1 MLKHLQHRPRIVSVP
16 LVACQPALIRGGRG
30 DRGGRGGRVPLVAGQ
45 PALIRG
51 GRGDRV
57 PLVACQPVSRISR
70 IERPRRFVRTA
81 SSRAR
86 LAWNQVRTASSSARG
101 GRLVLLIALALAFLL
116 LTGCTPYRLV
126 IDVTSPTE
134 RLVETTVHS
143 DAKGWGSD
151 RIALIDLAGVIADR
165 DTSTLLAAGGNPV
178 GSLFERLRK
187 AEHDD
192 RVKAIVLRVNSPGGT
207 VAASE
212 TIYLELRRF
221 RERSGKPIVV
231 QMGEVAASGGYYISL
246 AGDKLIAQPTTVT
259 GSIGV
264 LIQLVNLS
272 RTMRLLGVNAEA
284 VVSGPNKTMGSPLEP
299 EDPQHRE
306 LFQGIVDEFYAS
318 FRSLVA
324 ERRGLSEDVLDEMAD
339 GRIMT
344 GAQAQRVGLVDET
357 GTLLDAFAAAKDLA
371 GIDHAKLVKYHR
383 PSQRVASAY
392 DAVSSAPAETEVNV
406 LQVKLD
412 NLLGGTS
419 GFYYLWAP
427 GIE

>member
-1 MLKHLQHRPRIVSVP
+1 MSP
-16 LVACQPALIRGGRG
+16 L
-30 DRGGRGGRVPLVAGQ
+30 
-45 PALIRG
+45 
-51 GRGDRV
+51 
-57 PLVACQPVSRISR
+57 SR
-70 IERPRRFVRTA
+70 IERPRRFVKTA

-86 LAWNQVRTASSSARG
+86 LAWNQVETASSSARG

-143 DAKGWGSD
+143 DAKGWGSHK
-151 RIALIDLAGVIADR
+151 IALIDLSGVIADR

-178 GSLFERLRK
+178 SSLFERLRK

-231 QMGEVAASGGYYISL
+231 QMGELAASGGYYISL

-264 LIQLVNLS
+264 LIQLVNVS
-272 RTMRLLGVNAEA
+272 GTMRLLGVHAEA
-284 VVSGPNKTMGSPLEP
+284 VVSGPNKTMGSPFEP
-299 EDPQHRE
+299 EEEQHRE
-306 LFQGIVDEFYAS
+306 LFQGIVDEFYTS
-318 FRSLVA
+318 FRGLVA
-324 ERRGLSEDVLDEMAD
+324 ERRGLSEEVLNEMAD

-357 GTLLDAFAAAKDLA
+357 GTLLDAFAAAKKLA
-371 GIDHAKLVKYHR
+371 GIDRAKLVKYHR

-392 DAVSSAPAETEVNV
+392 DATSSAPAETEVNV

-412 NLLGGTS
+412 SLLGGTS

-427 GIE
+427 GLE